1 MFGNRNKR
9 YRETIAEGLS
19 EAHLRAVTEDAAL
32 DDVKLIVFSDLHRG
46 TGDRADD
53 FRRCRRLYHGALG
66 YYDSLDY
73 RLFLLGDVEEIWER
87 LLPSVVRRYEQTLEL
102 EQRFLNGAGV
112 FDFLEITTRRCNG
125 RSTILKLR
133 SIWLV
138 KS

>member
-1 MFGNRNKR
+1 MFSLCVRKSCCLL
-9 YRETIAEGLS
+9 LS
-19 EAHLRAVTEDAAL
+19 LASLVAAL
-32 DDVKLIVFSDLHRG
+32 LAMSPAASDLHRG

-66 YYDSLDY
+66 YYDSLDC
-73 RLFLLGDVEEIWER
+73 RLFSLGDVEEIWER

-112 FDFLEITTRRCNG
+112 FAFLEITTRRCNG
-125 RSTILKLR
+125 RSTIRKLK